1 MHTTDVSY
9 VPSLQ
14 TVEIKVSLEEYPSV
28 ETTTSFEVEITI
40 PCDQVTIEAPATPF
54 MTPLEVMTFPVS
66 PPAVGNWVI
75 DENLV

>member
-1 MHTTDVSY
+1 MHTTDASY
-9 VPSLQ
+9 VPTLQ
-14 TVEIKVSLEEYPSV
+14 TVEIKVSLVGYTSV

-54 MTPLEVMTFPVS
+54 MTPLEVLTFPVS
-66 PPAVGNWVI
+66 TPAVANWVT